1 MKSVFVNTVI
11 LTIAFAVAVIARN
24 FDTGGVPDGLWFSY
38 NSDCWL
44 IVNLFANFMVGLGC
58 LTSGVLT
65 IALLNGVIE
74 YCAPRPVVIGW
85 RKLVS

>member
-11 LTIAFAVAVIARN
+11 LTIAFAVAMIARN
-24 FDTGGVPDGLWFSY
+24 NFDGAVSEGIWFSY
-38 NSDCWL
+38 NSDCHL
-44 IVNLFANFMVGLGC
+44 LVNLFANFMVGLGC